1 MEKKK
6 KGKRLGCVTT
16 IILVLICFAFLY
28 SYIGLFVIQPIG
40 AIPDGVTI
48 VYKRWGTSID
58 FVESPDVLSKKIRG
72 NVSLL
77 TRMIALSSFMKSR
90 KDDILFRLP
99 YFESLYLI
107 TTDSKED
114 KLAIYHQSK
123 YCSPQTN
130 VGPVISAK

>member
-58 FVESPDVLSKKIRG
+58 FVESPDGLSKKIRG

-107 TTDSKED
+107 TTDGEEYSK
-114 KLAIYHQSK
+114 
-123 YCSPQTN
+123 
-130 VGPVISAK
+130 